1 MDPLLFVVISVSITV
16 GALVFYIGNGVVK
29 AQKQSGRRLASLS
42 TREDVL
48 QSDFSERAVAPVM
61 QGIGRFALRFT
72 PTGWVAKAQHKLVL
86 AGWAERMD
94 GNTWAAIRIIAIV
107 VSIVLTFLAVPI
119 VDSAT
124 MKLVVGGLL
133 LVIGF
138 FGPEASLNRAI
149 DDRRKE
155 MEKQLPDIIDLLVI
169 SVEAG
174 LGFEAAMGRVV
185 QNVPGELSREVQRT
199 LQETRVG
206 VSRHEA
212 LRNMSERTDVDDLNS
227 FILAL
232 IQADQFGVSIARML
246 RVQAEEMRV
255 RRRQRIQ
262 EKAFAAPVKMIFP
275 MLLCIF
281 PSIFIVILGPAVM
294 NIRDNLL
301 CYVIVLG
308 RADRARVKRRLR

>member
-1 MDPLLFVVISVSITV
+1 MDPLLFAVVAVSVTV
-16 GALVFYIGNGVVK
+16 GALTVYVGNGILRS
-29 AQKQSGRRLASLS
+29 QKNTGNRLASLS
-42 TREDVL
+42 TRDDVL
-48 QSDFSERAVAPVM
+48 NQDFSQRAVAPVM

-72 PTGWVAKAQHKLVL
+72 PTGWVERAQHKLVL

-107 VSIVLTFLAVPI
+107 VGIVSLFLVMPLI
-119 VDSAT
+119 EGTV
-124 MKLVVGGLL
+124 MRIGVGGLIVFL
-133 LVIGF
+133 GF

-149 DDRRKE
+149 DDRRKQ

-185 QNVPGELSREVQRT
+185 QNVPGELAKEFSRT

-206 VSRHEA
+206 VSRNDA
-212 LRNMSERTDVDDLNS
+212 LRAMSERTDVDDLNS
-227 FILAL
+227 FILSL
-232 IQADQFGVSIARML
+232 IQADQFGVSISRML

-275 MLLCIF
+275 MLFCIF
-281 PSIFIVILGPAVM
+281 PSIFIVILGPAV
-294 NIRDNLL
+294 ISISQGLL
-301 CYVIVLG
+301 
-308 RADRARVKRRLR
+308 

>member
-29 AQKQSGRRLASLS
+29 AQKQSGRRLASLQ
-42 TREDVL
+42 TRDDVL
-48 QSDFSERAVAPVM
+48 QADFSERAVAPVM

-94 GNTWAAIRIIAIV
+94 GNTWAAIRILAIV
-107 VSIVLTFLAVPI
+107 GSIVLAFLAVPI
-119 VDSAT
+119 VSGT
-124 MKLVVGGLL
+124 MMKFLVGGLL

-149 DDRRKE
+149 DDRRKT

-185 QNVPGELSREVQRT
+185 QNVPGELSREFQRT

-206 VSRHEA
+206 VSRNEA

-294 NIRDNLL
+294 NIRENLL
-301 CYVIVLG
+301 
-308 RADRARVKRRLR
+308 

>member
-1 MDPLLFVVISVSITV
+1 MDPLLFVVISVSVTV
-16 GALVFYIGNGVVK
+16 AALAIWIGNGVIR
-29 AQKQSGRRLASLS
+29 ANKQSGNRLASLQ
-42 TREDVL
+42 TRDDVL
-48 QSDFSERAVAPVM
+48 TQDFSQRAVAPVM
-61 QGIGRFALRFT
+61 QGLGRFALRFT

-107 VSIVLTFLAVPI
+107 VGVILAFLVVPL
-119 VDSAT
+119 VDT
-124 MKLVVGGLL
+124 PLMKFAVGGLT

-138 FGPEASLNRAI
+138 YGPEASLHRAI
-149 DDRRKE
+149 DDRRKN
-155 MEKQLPDIIDLLVI
+155 MEKQLPDLIDLLVI

-185 QNVPGELSREVQRT
+185 QNVPGELSKEFQRM

-212 LRNMSERTDVDDLNS
+212 LRSLGNRTDVDDLNS
-227 FILAL
+227 FVLAL
-232 IQADQFGVSIARML
+232 IQADQFGVSVARML

-281 PSIFIVILGPAVM
+281 PSIFIVILGPAV
-294 NIRDNLL
+294 ISISQIL
-301 CYVIVLG
+301 
-308 RADRARVKRRLR
+308 

>member
-1 MDPLLFVVISVSITV
+1 MDPLMFVVVSVSITV
-16 GALVFYIGNGVVK
+16 GALVLYIGNGIIK
-29 AQKQSGRRLASLS
+29 SQKQSGTRLASLQ
-42 TREDVL
+42 TRDDVL
-48 QSDFSERAVAPVM
+48 QQDFSQRAVAPVM
-61 QGIGRFALRFT
+61 QKLGKWALRFT
-72 PTGWVAKAQHKLVL
+72 PTGWVSKEQHKLVL

-94 GNTWAAIRIIAIV
+94 GNSWAAIRIITTIV
-107 VSIVLTFLAVPI
+107 GVVLAFVLVPL
-119 VDSAT
+119 VEDT
-124 MKLVVGGLL
+124 LMKFAVGGLL
-133 LVIGF
+133 VMIGF
-138 FGPEASLNRAI
+138 YGPEASLNRAI
-149 DDRRKE
+149 DDRRKQ

-185 QNVPGELSREVQRT
+185 QNVPGELSKEFQRT

-212 LRNMSERTDVDDLNS
+212 LRNMAERTDVDDLNS

-232 IQADQFGVSIARML
+232 IQADAFGVSIARML

-281 PSIFIVILGPAVM
+281 PSIFIVILGPAV
-294 NIRDNLL
+294 ISIQDALL
-301 CYVIVLG
+301 
-308 RADRARVKRRLR
+308 